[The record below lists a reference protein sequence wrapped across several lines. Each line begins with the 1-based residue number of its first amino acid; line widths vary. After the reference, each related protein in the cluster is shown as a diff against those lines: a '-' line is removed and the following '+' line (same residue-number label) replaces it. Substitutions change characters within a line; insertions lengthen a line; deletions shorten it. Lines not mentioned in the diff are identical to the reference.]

1 MAGSGVPR
9 SVLLAS
15 AHDAQITQIRK
26 GRTVMAFVH
35 ITKAK
40 GVTIEDFRAVSAKHH
55 PPQDIDG
62 LLAWAAGSDENGLTV
77 VTVWQS
83 KAHQERF
90 AAEQLF
96 PVFQEFGMA
105 EQVMAN
111 SEYTEYETGELYI
124 R

>member
-1 MAGSGVPR
+1 M
-9 SVLLAS
+9 
-15 AHDAQITQIRK
+15 
-26 GRTVMAFVH
+26 
-35 ITKAK
+35 
-40 GVTIEDFRAVSAKHH
+40 
-55 PPQDIDG
+55 
-62 LLAWAAGSDENGLTV
+62 

-105 EQVMAN
+105 ERMMAN
-111 SEYTEYETGELYI
+111 SEFTEYGTGEFYV

>member
-1 MAGSGVPR
+1 MARLGLSR
-9 SVLLAS
+9 SVLPAS
-15 AHDAQITQIRK
+15 AHTAAIRK
-26 GRTVMAFVH
+26 GRTIMALVF

-40 GVTIEDFRAVSAKHH
+40 DVTIEDFRAVSAKHN

-62 LLAWAAGSDENGLTV
+62 LLAWAAGTDENGLNV

-105 EQVMAN
+105 ERMMAN
-111 SEYTEYETGELYI
+111 SEFTEYEAGEFYV